1 MEFITFL
8 KEKLSAYLP
17 EVIAAYEGE
26 VRAASLSEMEKG
38 LQAAL
43 QEVGGEALGQWLA
56 AQTPRYPA
64 EEVKCPHCG
73 GQAHYVRW
81 REAMSITLL
90 GRVRYRRPYYECIRC
105 HQGHCPLDEDL
116 GITAGQMSEEVQ
128 QVAALLG
135 ANTSFARSSDL
146 LQRVAHL
153 ALSPNSIRKATQ
165 HMGERVMQQET
176 TRIAESQ
183 ALDAQRQHRRAPD
196 KPCRLYGSL
205 DGFMV
210 HIEQDW
216 HEMKAG
222 TWWRVD
228 AEQRAA
234 DITYY
239 TDWQP
244 AAEFSALTWTTGFQ
258 RLADQADELI
268 FVADGADW
276 IWRIVEEHFPR
287 AVQIVD
293 WYHALSY
300 VRAVAQAAFTDE
312 PARQVWLKEQQTALW
327 HGQRAKVFHAC
338 RAHAAVAPEPVK
350 RALTFF
356 AHQRARM
363 RYDQYRAA
371 GYQIG
376 SGTMESG
383 CKQLGQGRL
392 KLAGAQW
399 GERGARLVAKARAAF
414 LSGQWDVVCARVA

>member
-8 KEKLSAYLP
+8 KEKLKAYLP
-17 EVIAAYEGE
+17 EVIAAYEGDLE
-26 VRAASLSEMEKG
+26 VKSLSEMEQG
-38 LQAAL
+38 LKAVM

-56 AQTPRYPA
+56 AQAPRYPA
-64 EEVKCPHCG
+64 QEVRCPHCG

-90 GRVRYRRPYYECIRC
+90 GRVRYRRPYYECAGCQR
-105 HQGHCPLDEDL
+105 GHCPLDDALE
-116 GITAGQMSEEVQ
+116 IAPGQMSEEVR
-128 QVAALLG
+128 QVAAVLG
-135 ANTSFARSSDL
+135 ANLSFARSSEL

-153 ALSPNSIRKATQ
+153 TLSPNSIRTATQ
-165 HMGERVMQQET
+165 QMGQRVLDQEAQQW
-176 TRIAESQ
+176 AESQ
-183 ALDAQRQHRRAPD
+183 DLQAQHQHRRATD
-196 KPCRLYGSL
+196 KPRRLYGSL

-210 HIEQDW
+210 HLEGEW

-222 TWWRVD
+222 SWWQVTAD
-228 AEQRAA
+228 QRAA

-244 AAEFSALTWTTGFQ
+244 AAEFSALTWATGFQ

-276 IWRIVEEHFPR
+276 IWRIVEEHFPH

-300 VRAVAQAAFTDE
+300 IRAVAQAAFTDE
-312 PARQVWLKEQQTALW
+312 PPRQVWLKEQQTALW

-338 RAHAAVAPEPVK
+338 RSQAALAPEPVK

-363 RYDQYRAA
+363 RYDRYRAA

-392 KLAGAQW
+392 KIAGAQW
-399 GERGARLVAKARAAF
+399 GERGARLVAKARAAY
-414 LSGQWDVVCARVA
+414 LSGQWDVLCPRAA